1 MNKIKKHRV
10 GFNITNHCNLNCTG
24 CYTLSNYEFK
34 GHSLWHDHYQYYKE
48 WAKKIS
54 IDEFELLG
62 GEPLLNPTVIDWFI
76 GLSELWPD
84 AKGCLTTNGYALNKK
99 NKRLYDIFKNS
110 NGKYHLEVSNH
121 NNSTIDVIF
130 KKIYD
135 WINNVPVQIKP
146 YPDTYSEIPNFNQ
159 NFIRSYENVREKDW
173 PKISSFDEW
182 DNLPEWIRK
191 ECIEI
196 HQISPSAILNS
207 SNGWKIV
214 DENGVTIIVR
224 NSTQFENG
232 ALIPKDD
239 LSGFR
244 WHKSDPKLAHD
255 VCGNRLCSEFYN
267 GKLHKCNTAG
277 HFEEFQQQ
285 FNVDLDDIDINILK
299 KYQPATSS
307 MSIEELKV
315 WFDNIDNPIDQC
327 RFCPEVKNNKTI
339 LATTKKIFFQR
350 KIN

>member
-1 MNKIKKHRV
+1 MNKIKIPGA

-24 CYTLSNYEFK
+24 CYTLSNYELK

-48 WAKKIS
+48 WANKII
-54 IDEFELLG
+54 IDKFELCG

-84 AKGCLTTNGYALNKK
+84 AKGNLLTNGYALNKK

-121 NNSTIDVIF
+121 NNSTMDLIF

-135 WINNVPVQIKP
+135 WIDVPAQITL
-146 YPDTYSEIPNFNQ
+146 YPDNYSEIPNFNQ
-159 NFIRSYENVREKDW
+159 NFIISYEKVRGKDW

-182 DNLPEWIRK
+182 NNLPDWIRK

-196 HQISPSAILNS
+196 HQISPSILLNS

-214 DENGVTIIVR
+214 DENGVIIIVR

-232 ALIPKDD
+232 ALIPEEDY
-239 LSGFR
+239 SGFKF
-244 WHKSDPKLAHD
+244 HKSDAKLAHD
-255 VCGNRLCSEFYN
+255 VCGNRMCHEFYN
-267 GKLHKCNTAG
+267 GKLHKCNTVG
-277 HFEEFQQQ
+277 HFEEFYQQ
-285 FNVDLDDIDINILK
+285 FNVDLNEDDLRILK
-299 KYQPATSS
+299 EYQPATAD
-307 MSIEELKV
+307 MSIDELKN
-315 WFDNIDNPIDQC
+315 WIDNISDPIDQC
-327 RFCPEVKNNKTI
+327 RFCPEVRQNTSI
-339 LATTKKIFFQR
+339 RATTKKIFFPK